1 MGILVRWDHL
11 GARVRRAIRGRR
23 GLLVLRGYPVTEGQQ
38 GQSVLKVSVAQ
49 SGLEEFRGLWG
60 RLERWVQWVQWV
72 PMGILVLRVQLGRE
86 EALAIR
92 V

>member
-11 GARVRRAIRGRR
+11 GARVRWAIRGRQ
-23 GLLVLRGYPVTEGQQ
+23 GLLVLRGYQVTEGQR
-38 GQSVLKVSVAQ
+38 GQLVLRVSVGL

-60 RLERWVQWVQWV
+60 RPEQWVQWVQWA
-72 PMGILVLRVQLGRE
+72 PMGVLVLRVQRGRE